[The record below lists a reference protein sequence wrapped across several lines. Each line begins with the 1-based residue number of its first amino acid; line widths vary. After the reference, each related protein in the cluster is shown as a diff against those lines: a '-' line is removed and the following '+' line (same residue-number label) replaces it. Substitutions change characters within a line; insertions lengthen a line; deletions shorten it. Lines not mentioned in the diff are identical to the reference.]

1 MLGRVRVCGRR
12 PVANDWQNVM
22 NDDSNELSDL
32 WARRTS
38 LSEAEWTRLYRLCI
52 ALLEARPDAMEAQL
66 VPARDHAAR
75 RALRDSFFVDKVLMP
90 AHSPGRVMGSEL
102 KPWALLGFY
111 ANWLRDQLRARGRN
125 PETGEE
131 PDAERTAD
139 EATEIPGAERADCTI
154 EAPERVDGAALRVS
168 ARTFVQR
175 LEDWAVLYLALH
187 FCHGR
192 ERLPLSRLH
201 TMYAIPSYHY
211 KARQLG
217 IAPPRGGFGD
227 SSDFADTLLGEWLT
241 GSGIAL
247 EAEALDA
254 IRFAFDLLCLE
265 AFAEHDRRDPSPVEG
280 AS

>member
-1 MLGRVRVCGRR
+1 MS
-12 PVANDWQNVM
+12 
-22 NDDSNELSDL
+22 DDSDELSDL

-38 LSEAEWTRLYRLCI
+38 LSEAEWTRLYHLCR
-52 ALLEARPDAMEAQL
+52 AVLDARPDAMESRL
-66 VPARDHAAR
+66 VSARDPAAR

-125 PETGEE
+125 PETGEA
-131 PDAERTAD
+131 PDADRTAD
-139 EATEIPGAERADCTI
+139 DATEVPGEQRADCTI
-154 EAPERVDGAALRVS
+154 EAPDTVDDRALRAS
-168 ARTFVQR
+168 ARAFVQR

-217 IAPPRGGFGD
+217 IAPPRGGYGD
-227 SSDFADTLLGEWLT
+227 PRDFADTLLGEWLT
-241 GSGIAL
+241 ASGIAL

-265 AFAEHDRRDPSPVEG
+265 AFAEHDRRDPSPAED